1 MKVRIIRLLRERKSA
16 TDCRAWDTF
25 CIAQVKE
32 HWWTSWEYIHEDN
45 DKDDSVRVFDDADEV
60 KDYIRNKYLDKLCK
74 LK

>member
-1 MKVRIIRLLRERKSA
+1 MKVRIIRLKRERKSA
-16 TDCRAWDTF
+16 TNCRAWDIY

-32 HWWTSWEYIHEDN
+32 HWWTSWEYIH
-45 DKDDSVRVFDDADEV
+45 DDDPVRVFDNADEV

>member
-1 MKVRIIRLLRERKSA
+1 MKVRIIRLIKERKSA
-16 TDCRAWDTF
+16 TNCRVWDTF
-25 CIAQVKE
+25 CIARVKE

-45 DKDDSVRVFDDADEV
+45 DKDESIRVFDDADEV

>member
-1 MKVRIIRLLRERKSA
+1 MKVRIIRLIRERKSV
-16 TDCRAWDTF
+16 TNCRAWDTY

-32 HWWTSWEYIHEDN
+32 HWWTSWEYIHD
-45 DKDDSVRVFDDADEV
+45 DDSVRVFDNADEV